1 MTLDSQEIQ
10 YVLTSWDVGII
21 HQINKKFQDL
31 FSYHLFKKSRN
42 EVACSGSSL
51 TSLAN

>member
-31 FSYHLFKKSRN
+31 FSYLFKKSRN

-51 TSLAN
+51 MSLAN